1 MIRERIGAKV
11 SAAATKFYIKN
22 YPRPQFVRSKWV
34 DLNGEWDFSFDED
47 EVGVAECWMDHFP
60 SALKINVPFT
70 YETQASGIGEEKF
83 HAQVWYRRKLTL
95 SPEVE
100 GKRTILHFEGVD
112 YKATCWVNGSFAGEH
127 EGAYARFSFDITD
140 LLGQDAENE
149 IVLKVEDSDSCLQP
163 RGKQRWAGRNH
174 DSFYVQTTGIWKSVW
189 LEHVHETHLDMV
201 KMTPDIDGQKI
212 RFDFRFNGTKNKNDL
227 RLETEITFKGETVR
241 KLSLSV
247 DRAWLMA
254 ETGMMNGINGP
265 WLQNLWSPD
274 HPNLFDVEFVLYEGE
289 QEIDRVGSYF
299 GMRKISIRD
308 GQILLNNIPLY
319 QRLILDQ
326 GYWTESHLTP
336 PSEEALIEDIEAI
349 AAMGYNGLRKHMKIE
364 DARFLYWCDVK
375 GMLVWSEMAAA
386 FEYNDEAVE
395 RFTKEWIE
403 VVQQQYNHPCII
415 TWVPF
420 NESWGIQ
427 NIIHDDRQQKFTE
440 GIYYL
445 TKSIDPYR
453 PVITNDGWEHTISD
467 ILTLHDYMER
477 GEDLY
482 ETYKDKDSITGNSGT
497 YNEWKFAFAQGYG
510 YKGQPIIISEFG
522 GIAFRSEYGWGYGN
536 QVDSEEA
543 FLERFGS
550 ITRAIK
556 AIPFISGY
564 CYTQITDVQHEV
576 NGLLSEDRKPKVAL
590 EKIREINLG

>member
-1 MIRERIGAKV
+1 M
-11 SAAATKFYIKN
+11 STAATKFYIKN
-22 YPRPQFVRSKWV
+22 YPRPQFVRNKWV
-34 DLNGEWDFSFDED
+34 DLNGEWDFSFDDD
-47 EVGVAECWMDHFP
+47 EVGVAERWMDHFP
-60 SALKINVPFT
+60 AALQINVPFT
-70 YETQASGIGEEKF
+70 YETRASGIGEEKF
-83 HAQVWYRRKLTL
+83 HAQVWYRRKLIL
-95 SPEVE
+95 SPEAE

-112 YKATCWVNGSFAGEH
+112 YKATCWVNGSYAGEH

-140 LLGQDAENE
+140 LLAQDAEIE
-149 IVLKVEDSDSCLQP
+149 MVLKVEDSDSCLQP

-189 LEHVHETHLDMV
+189 LEHVHETRLDMV
-201 KMTPDIDGQKI
+201 KTTPDIDAQKV
-212 RFDFRFNGTKNKNDL
+212 RFDFRFNGTKKKNNL

-247 DRAWLMA
+247 DRAWLMV
-254 ETGMMNGINGP
+254 ETGMMSGINGP

-349 AAMGYNGLRKHMKIE
+349 AQMGYNGLRKHMKIE

-467 ILTLHDYMER
+467 ILTLHDYVER

-482 ETYKDKDSITGNSGT
+482 ETYRDKDSITGSIGT
-497 YNEWKFAFAQGYG
+497 YNEWKFAFAQGYS
-510 YKGQPIIISEFG
+510 YKGQPIMISEFG
-522 GIAFRSEYGWGYGN
+522 GIAFKSEHGWGYGN

-576 NGLLSEDRKPKVAL
+576 NGLLTEDRKPKVAP